1 MSDSA
6 WLKRLEPKLELFYLM
21 QEKGDYNKSAKCFA
35 ETAERNPNLG
45 AAHFRKHAVLCHQKL
60 KAALEAQHV

>member
-1 MSDSA
+1 MD
-6 WLKRLEPKLELFYLM
+6 LFYVM
-21 QEKGDYNKSAKCFA
+21 QEKGDYNKSAECFA